1 MKPFAFYRHP
11 FTNEFSRIDRREA
24 AQLFWQWRRTVGKDG
39 VRHLVCGERRAYT
52 FHGVHGETAALI
64 LKETEL
70 VTG

>member
-11 FTNEFSRIDRREA
+11 FTNEFSPVSRHEA
-24 AQLFWQWRRTVGKDG
+24 AQLFWQWRRNVGRAK

-52 FHGVHGETAALI
+52 FHGPSGETAALV

-70 VTG
+70 VSG